1 MKRLLGLLFAV
12 WFLHY
17 DASGA
22 FAQVVS
28 TKTVV
33 VEAAPTVDTSAYAT
47 GELIG
52 GKLTLTNA
60 AAFGL
65 FTGIINNVTII
76 DKDKEAA
83 DLDVVFF
90 DTNPASTTFTDQ
102 AAFDPADAD
111 LLNIICTVSVTTDV
125 SFSDNGMSYAN
136 NVNCP
141 FQTSASTIIYA
152 AIVSRGSPTYTS
164 SSDLLLRVG
173 ILQD

>member
-1 MKRLLGLLFAV
+1 MLYLSGT
-12 WFLHY
+12 
-17 DASGA
+17 AS
-22 FAQVVS
+22 AQVVT
-28 TKTVV
+28 TKTMV
-33 VEAAPTVDTSAYAT
+33 VEAAPVVDTSAYAT

-52 GKLTLTNA
+52 GKLTLSNA
-60 AAFGL
+60 TAINVFS
-65 FTGIINNVTII
+65 GIINNVVII

-90 DTNPASTTFTDQ
+90 DTDPTATTFTDQ
-102 AAFDPADAD
+102 AAFDPDDAD

-125 SFSDNGMSYAN
+125 AFSDNGMSYAN

-141 FQTSASTIIYA
+141 FRTPGVSTIYA
-152 AIVSRGSPTYTS
+152 AIVSRGTPTYTS

>member
-1 MKRLLGLLFAV
+1 MKKFLALLVLFVACGV
-12 WFLHY
+12 AH
-17 DASGA
+17 AET
-22 FAQVVS
+22 VVT

-33 VEAAPTVDTSAYAT
+33 VEAAPACDTAAYAA

-52 GKLTLTNA
+52 GKLTLSFATA
-60 AAFGL
+60 SSV
-65 FTGIINNVTII
+65 FTGIISNVTII

-90 DTNPASTTFTDQ
+90 DTDPSSTTFTDQ

-125 SFSDNGMSYAN
+125 AFSDNGISYAN

-141 FQTSASTIIYA
+141 FITPSSTTIYA
-152 AIVSRGSPTYTS
+152 AIVSRGTPTYTT